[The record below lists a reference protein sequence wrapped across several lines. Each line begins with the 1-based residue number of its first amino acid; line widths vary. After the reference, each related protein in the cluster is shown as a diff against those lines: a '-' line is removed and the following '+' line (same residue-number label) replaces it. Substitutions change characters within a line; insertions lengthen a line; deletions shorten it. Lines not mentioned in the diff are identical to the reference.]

1 LTLLVNMKLLIQ
13 KLSLSGQET
22 VDVSGQKAVLVSNGR
37 GQSPFVI
44 VCDHASNRIPARY
57 GDLGLT
63 PSERLSHIAWDPGA
77 LAVSREL
84 SDLLDAPLVQST
96 VSRIIIDCNRE
107 LDAPD
112 LIWTLSEATRIA
124 ANENLDAAERQY
136 RIDHFHRPY
145 HASIETL
152 LEARRH
158 AGRETIL
165 VCMHSF
171 TPVYHGVP
179 RPWPIGL
186 IHGLD
191 TGFTS
196 ALYDALGDDDPS
208 LNIGWNEP
216 YAALNGV
223 TLTLEKHGDGRG
235 LDATMIE
242 IRHDEILEPAGVT
255 LWADRL
261 ARCLETARQTRKGAM
276 AV

>member
-1 LTLLVNMKLLIQ
+1 M
-13 KLSLSGQET
+13 
-22 VDVSGQKAVLVSNGR
+22 DVSGQKAVLVSNARGR
-37 GQSPFVI
+37 SPFVI
-44 VCDHASNRIPARY
+44 VCDHASNRIPEKY
-57 GDLGLT
+57 GTLGLT
-63 PSERLSHIAWDPGA
+63 QTERLSHIAWDPGA
-77 LAVSREL
+77 LSVSRQL
-84 SDLLDAPLVQST
+84 SELLDAPLVQST
-96 VSRIIIDCNRE
+96 VSRLIIDCNRE

-112 LIWTLSEATRIA
+112 LIWTLSETTRIA
-124 ANENLDAAERQY
+124 ANENLAPDERQY

-158 AGRETIL
+158 AGQETVL

-186 IHGLD
+186 IHGVD
-191 TGFTS
+191 AAYTK
-196 ALYDALGDDDPS
+196 ALFDALKAEEPD

-255 LWADRL
+255 LWSTRL
-261 ARCLETARQTRKGAM
+261 ARCLEAARQARREAM

>member
-1 LTLLVNMKLLIQ
+1 M
-13 KLSLSGQET
+13 
-22 VDVSGQKAVLVSNGR
+22 DVSGQKAVLVSNAR
-37 GQSPFVI
+37 GASPFVI
-44 VCDHASNRIPARY
+44 VCDHASNRLPRKY
-57 GDLGLT
+57 GHMGLT

-77 LAVSREL
+77 LAVSRRL
-84 SDLLDAPLVQST
+84 SELLDAPLVQST
-96 VSRIIIDCNRE
+96 VSRLVIDCNRA

-112 LIWTLSEATRIA
+112 LIWTLSETTRIA
-124 ANENLDAAERQY
+124 ANEKLSAEERQY

-158 AGRETIL
+158 AGQEAIL

-171 TPVYHGVP
+171 TPVYHGVA

-186 IHGLD
+186 IHGVD
-191 TGFTS
+191 TAFTA
-196 ALYDALGDDDPS
+196 ALRDALKADEPS
-208 LNIGWNEP
+208 LQVGWNEP

-242 IRHDEILEPAGVT
+242 IRNDEILEPAGVAH
-255 LWADRL
+255 WSARL
-261 ARCLETARQTRKGAM
+261 ARCLETARQQRKGAM
-276 AV
+276 AAV

>member
-1 LTLLVNMKLLIQ
+1 M
-13 KLSLSGQET
+13 
-22 VDVSGQKAVLVSNGR
+22 DVSGEKAVLVSNAR
-37 GQSPFVI
+37 GASPFVI
-44 VCDHASNRIPARY
+44 VCDHASNRIPTRY

-63 PSERLSHIAWDPGA
+63 ATERLSHIAWDPGA
-77 LAVSREL
+77 LAVSQRL
-84 SDLLDAPLVQST
+84 ADQLDAPLVQST

-112 LIWTLSEATRIA
+112 LIWTLSESTRIK

-145 HASIETL
+145 HAAIETL

-158 AGRETIL
+158 AGQETIL

-171 TPVYHGVP
+171 TPVYLGVA

-186 IHGLD
+186 IHGVD
-191 TGFTS
+191 TGFTR
-196 ALYDALGDDDPS
+196 ALFDALKDEDPD
-208 LNIGWNEP
+208 LNLGWNEP

-235 LDATMIE
+235 LPATMIE
-242 IRHDEILEPAGVT
+242 IRNDEILDPAGVA

-261 ARCLETARQTRKGAM
+261 GRRLTAARQALKAKHG
-276 AV
+276 

>member
-1 LTLLVNMKLLIQ
+1 M
-13 KLSLSGQET
+13 
-22 VDVSGQKAVLVSNGR
+22 DVSGEKAVLVTNAR
-37 GQSPFVI
+37 GASPFVI

-57 GDLGLT
+57 GDLGLSST
-63 PSERLSHIAWDPGA
+63 ERLSHIAWDPGA
-77 LAVSREL
+77 LAVAHML
-84 SDLLDAPLVQST
+84 STKLDAPLVQST
-96 VSRIIIDCNRE
+96 VSRLIIDCNRD

-124 ANENLDAAERQY
+124 ANENLDDEERQY

-158 AGRETIL
+158 AGQETIL
-165 VCMHSF
+165 ICLHSF
-171 TPVYHGVP
+171 TPVYHGAP

-186 IHGLD
+186 IHGVD
-191 TGFTS
+191 VRYTQ
-196 ALYDALGDDDPS
+196 AVYDALAADEPG

-242 IRHDEILEPAGVT
+242 IRHDEILEPAGVA
-255 LWADRL
+255 LWSDRL
-261 ARCLETARQTRKGAM
+261 ARCLETARLARQGAM

>member
-1 LTLLVNMKLLIQ
+1 M
-13 KLSLSGQET
+13 
-22 VDVSGQKAVLVSNGR
+22 DVSGQKAVLVSNARGR
-37 GQSPFVI
+37 SPFVI
-44 VCDHASNRIPARY
+44 VCDHASNRIPAKY

-63 PSERLSHIAWDPGA
+63 PSQRLTHIAWDPGA
-77 LAVSREL
+77 LAVSHAL

-96 VSRIIIDCNRE
+96 VSRLIIDCNRE

-112 LIWTLSEATRIA
+112 LIWTLSESTHIA
-124 ANENLDAAERQY
+124 ANENLDPAERQY

-171 TPVYHGVP
+171 TPVYNGVA

-186 IHGLD
+186 IHGVD
-191 TGFTS
+191 TGYTK
-196 ALYDALGDDDPS
+196 ALFDALKAEDPS
-208 LNIGWNEP
+208 LNVGWNEP

-242 IRHDEILEPAGVT
+242 IRNDEILEPAGVA
-255 LWADRL
+255 LWSTRL
-261 ARCLETARQTRKGAM
+261 ARCLEAARQARKGAM

>member
-1 LTLLVNMKLLIQ
+1 M
-13 KLSLSGQET
+13 
-22 VDVSGQKAVLVSNGR
+22 LVSNAR
-37 GQSPFVI
+37 GASPFVI
-44 VCDHASNRIPARY
+44 VCDHASNRIPERY
-57 GDLGLT
+57 GNLGLSHT
-63 PSERLSHIAWDPGA
+63 ERLSHIAWDPGA
-77 LAVSREL
+77 LAVSRRL
-84 SDLLDAPLVQST
+84 SELLDAPLVQST
-96 VSRIIIDCNRE
+96 VSRIVIDCNRE

-124 ANENLDAAERQY
+124 ANENLHSDERQY

-158 AGRETIL
+158 AGQETIL

-186 IHGLD
+186 IHGVD
-191 TGFTS
+191 TAYTK
-196 ALYDALGDDDPS
+196 ALFDALKAEDPG
-208 LNIGWNEP
+208 LNVGWNEP
-216 YAALNGV
+216 YAALSGV
-223 TLTLEKHGDGRG
+223 TLTLERHGDGRG
-235 LDATMIE
+235 LEATMIE

-255 LWADRL
+255 LWSDRL
-261 ARCLETARQTRKGAM
+261 ARCLETARQARKGVM

>member
-1 LTLLVNMKLLIQ
+1 M
-13 KLSLSGQET
+13 
-22 VDVSGQKAVLVSNGR
+22 DVSGQKAVLVSNAR
-37 GQSPFVI
+37 GKSPFVI
-44 VCDHASNRIPARY
+44 VCDHASNRIPAKY
-57 GDLGLT
+57 GDLGL
-63 PSERLSHIAWDPGA
+63 SQAERLSHIAWDPGA
-77 LAVSREL
+77 LSVSRML

-96 VSRIIIDCNRE
+96 VSRLIIDCNRD

-124 ANENLDAAERQY
+124 ANDDLTADERQY

-152 LEARRH
+152 LESRRH
-158 AGRETIL
+158 AGRESIL

-171 TPVYHGVP
+171 TPVYHGVQ

-186 IHGLD
+186 IHGVS
-191 TGFTS
+191 TGYTS
-196 ALYDALGDDDPS
+196 ALFDALKADAPEI
-208 LNIGWNEP
+208 NVGWNEP

-255 LWADRL
+255 LWASRL
-261 ARCLETARQTRKGAM
+261 AHCLETARVARKGAV

>member
-1 LTLLVNMKLLIQ
+1 M
-13 KLSLSGQET
+13 
-22 VDVSGQKAVLVSNGR
+22 DVSGQKAVLVSNVR

-44 VCDHASNRIPARY
+44 VCDHASNRIPAKY
-57 GDLGLT
+57 GDMGLT
-63 PSERLSHIAWDPGA
+63 HAERLSHIAWDPGA
-77 LAVSREL
+77 LAVSRQL
-84 SDLLDAPLVQST
+84 SELLDAPLVQST

-112 LIWTLSEATRIA
+112 LIWTLSETTRIA
-124 ANENLDAAERQY
+124 ANENLAPDERQY

-158 AGRETIL
+158 AGQETIL

-186 IHGLD
+186 IHGID
-191 TGFTS
+191 AAYTR
-196 ALYDALGDDDPS
+196 ALFDALKAEEPD

-255 LWADRL
+255 LWSTRL
-261 ARCLETARQTRKGAM
+261 ARCLETARQARKGAV

>member
-1 LTLLVNMKLLIQ
+1 M
-13 KLSLSGQET
+13 
-22 VDVSGQKAVLVSNGR
+22 DVSGQKAVLVSNAR

-44 VCDHASNRIPARY
+44 VCDHASNRIPAKY

-63 PSERLSHIAWDPGA
+63 PSQRLTHIAWDPGA
-77 LAVSREL
+77 LAVSHAL

-96 VSRIIIDCNRE
+96 VSRLIIDCNRE

-112 LIWTLSEATRIA
+112 LIWTMSESTHIA
-124 ANENLDAAERQY
+124 ANENLDDAERRY
-136 RIDHFHRPY
+136 RIDQFHRPY

-171 TPVYHGVP
+171 TPIYHGVA

-186 IHGLD
+186 IHGVD
-191 TGFTS
+191 VGYTK
-196 ALYDALGDDDPS
+196 ALFNALKADDPG
-208 LNIGWNEP
+208 LDVGWNEP

-223 TLTLEKHGDGRG
+223 TLTLEKHGDARG

-255 LWADRL
+255 LWSSRL
-261 ARCLETARQTRKGAM
+261 ARCLETARQARKGAM

>member
-1 LTLLVNMKLLIQ
+1 
-13 KLSLSGQET
+13 
-22 VDVSGQKAVLVSNGR
+22 VDVSGQKAVLVSNARGR
-37 GQSPFVI
+37 SPFVI
-44 VCDHASNRIPARY
+44 VCDHASNRIPAKY

-63 PSERLSHIAWDPGA
+63 PSQRLTHIAWDPGA
-77 LAVSREL
+77 LAVSHAL

-96 VSRIIIDCNRE
+96 VSRLIIDCNRE

-112 LIWTLSEATRIA
+112 LIWTLSESTHIA
-124 ANENLDAAERQY
+124 ANENLDPAERQY

-171 TPVYHGVP
+171 TPVYNGVA

-186 IHGLD
+186 IHGVD
-191 TGFTS
+191 TGYTK
-196 ALYDALGDDDPS
+196 ALFDALKAEDPS
-208 LNIGWNEP
+208 LNVGWNEP

-242 IRHDEILEPAGVT
+242 IRNDEILEPAGVA
-255 LWADRL
+255 LWSTRL
-261 ARCLETARQTRKGAM
+261 ARCLETARQARKGAM

>member
-1 LTLLVNMKLLIQ
+1 MDVGEQ
-13 KLSLSGQET
+13 KS
-22 VDVSGQKAVLVSNGR
+22 VLVSNARGR
-37 GQSPFVI
+37 SPFVI

-57 GDLGLT
+57 GDLDLSAT
-63 PSERLSHIAWDPGA
+63 ERLSHIAWDPGA
-77 LAVSREL
+77 LAVSRAL
-84 SDLLDAPLVQST
+84 SDMLDAPLVQST
-96 VSRIIIDCNRE
+96 VSRLIIDCNRD
-107 LDAPD
+107 LNAPD

-124 ANENLDAAERQY
+124 ANEDLDAAERQY

-158 AGRETIL
+158 AGQQTVL

-171 TPVYHGVP
+171 TPVYHGAV

-186 IHGLD
+186 IHGAD
-191 TGFTS
+191 DRYTR
-196 ALYDALGDDDPS
+196 ALFGALKAEEPG
-208 LNIGWNEP
+208 LNIGWNQP

-242 IRHDEILEPAGVT
+242 IRHDEILEPTGVA
-255 LWADRL
+255 LWANRL
-261 ARCLETARQTRKGAM
+261 ARCLQTARLARQGAM
-276 AV
+276 AVST

>member
-1 LTLLVNMKLLIQ
+1 M
-13 KLSLSGQET
+13 
-22 VDVSGQKAVLVSNGR
+22 DVSGQKAVLVSNAR

-57 GDLGLT
+57 GDLGLGQT
-63 PSERLSHIAWDPGA
+63 ERLSHIAWDPGA
-77 LAVSREL
+77 LSVSRML
-84 SDLLDAPLVQST
+84 SDLLDAPLIQST
-96 VSRIIIDCNRE
+96 VSRLIIDCNRD

-124 ANENLDAAERQY
+124 ANENLSSEERQY
-136 RIDHFHRPY
+136 RIDHFHRPF

-171 TPVYHGVP
+171 TPVYHGVR

-186 IHGLD
+186 IHGID
-191 TGFTS
+191 TGFTR
-196 ALYDALGDDDPS
+196 ALFDALKAQDPS
-208 LNIGWNEP
+208 LNVGWNEP

-235 LDATMIE
+235 LDATMVE

-255 LWADRL
+255 AWSNRL
-261 ARCLETARQTRKGAM
+261 AQCLEAARVARKGAL

>member
-1 LTLLVNMKLLIQ
+1 MSGSGADAVVTLNADG
-13 KLSLSGQET
+13 S
-22 VDVSGQKAVLVSNGR
+22 
-37 GQSPFVI
+37 SPFVL

-63 PSERLSHIAWDPGA
+63 PAQRLSHIAWDPGA
-77 LAVSREL
+77 LAVSRQL

-124 ANENLDAAERQY
+124 ANENIDPEERQY

-158 AGRETIL
+158 AGQDTIL

-171 TPVYHGVP
+171 TPVYHGVA

-186 IHGLD
+186 IHGVD
-191 TGFTS
+191 TAYTT
-196 ALYDALGDDDPS
+196 ALYDALKAVGLPVAEVHLS
-208 LNIGWNEP
+208 NIHQREAFRHHSYVSAVAFGVICGFGTAG
-216 YAALNGV
+216 YRMAL
-223 TLTLEKHGDGRG
+223 TAL
-235 LDATMIE
+235 
-242 IRHDEILEPAGVT
+242 
-255 LWADRL
+255 ADKL
-261 ARCLETARQTRKGAM
+261 K
-276 AV
+276 

>member
-1 LTLLVNMKLLIQ
+1 MNISNQ
-13 KLSLSGQET
+13 N
-22 VDVSGQKAVLVSNGR
+22 AVLVSNAR
-37 GQSPFVI
+37 GSSPFVM
-44 VCDHASNRIPARY
+44 VCDHASNRIPSQY
-57 GDLGLT
+57 DGLGLT
-63 PSERLSHIAWDPGA
+63 PVERLSHIAWDPGA
-77 LAVSREL
+77 LSVSRALCEM
-84 SDLLDAPLVQST
+84 LDAPLVQST
-96 VSRIIIDCNRE
+96 VSRIVIDCNRD

-112 LIWTLSEATRIA
+112 LIWTLSEKTRIA
-124 ANENLDAAERQY
+124 ANENLGTDERQY

-171 TPVYHGVP
+171 TPVYHGVA

-186 IHGLD
+186 IHGVD
-191 TGFTS
+191 TGYTS
-196 ALYDALGDDDPS
+196 ALYDALKADDPS
-208 LNIGWNEP
+208 LNVGWNEP

-235 LDATMIE
+235 LDATMVE
-242 IRHDEILEPAGVT
+242 IRHDEILEPAGV
-255 LWADRL
+255 LSWASRL
-261 ARCLETARQTRKGAM
+261 AHCLETARVARKGAV

>member
-1 LTLLVNMKLLIQ
+1 M
-13 KLSLSGQET
+13 
-22 VDVSGQKAVLVSNGR
+22 DVGGQKAVLVSNAR
-37 GQSPFVI
+37 GQSPFVL

-63 PSERLSHIAWDPGA
+63 PAQRLSHIAWDPGA
-77 LAVSREL
+77 LAVSRQL

-124 ANENLDAAERQY
+124 ANENIDPEERQY

-158 AGRETIL
+158 AGQDTIL

-171 TPVYHGVP
+171 TPVYHGVA

-186 IHGLD
+186 IHGVD
-191 TGFTS
+191 THYTK
-196 ALYDALGDDDPS
+196 ALLDALRTEDPS
-208 LNIGWNEP
+208 LNVGWNEP

-242 IRHDEILEPAGVT
+242 IRHDEILEPAGVA
-255 LWADRL
+255 LWANRL
-261 ARCLETARQTRKGAM
+261 AKCLQAARQTLRAEQG
-276 AV
+276 